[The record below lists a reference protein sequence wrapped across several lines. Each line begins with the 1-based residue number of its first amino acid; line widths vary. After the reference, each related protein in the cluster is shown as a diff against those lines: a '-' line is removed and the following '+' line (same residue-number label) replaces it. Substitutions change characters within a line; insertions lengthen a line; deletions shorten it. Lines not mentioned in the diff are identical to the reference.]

1 MSKAKQINIDSAA
14 EPVVKAPK
22 QPKIVAPDRGANVPS
37 NIVYGGPT
45 PWHGFGASLEPN
57 ESVESAIERAGLNFE
72 VAVGPISY
80 GFEPKR
86 EEESFGEYAARIK
99 SGGAGNPTQ
108 VNDYRQALYRTDDG
122 HLLDVVGGGYVPIQ
136 NRDILQMFSE
146 FVKQDGMRMDTLGN
160 FQHGRKNWALVDM
173 GEGFS
178 LGGNDT
184 VLGKVLF
191 YFPHVYGQGAVY
203 KTTSIR
209 VVCSNTLQASLRQ
222 KSEHSFKIW
231 HNRAFD
237 EVQQQEAKARLTDI
251 RKEFLQLKAD
261 AETLAAVK
269 LSLSEAKALT
279 AFVLGD
285 VTSKFEDQVKPVH
298 KVFDLYTGAG
308 RGSSLPAADGTAWG
322 LLNAVTEYCDWS
334 YGNAKTSQSYRL
346 ERSWFGQGNMDKNK
360 ARKHLMTFAEKGM
373 DGLFDVANAPIL
385 A

>member
-1 MSKAKQINIDSAA
+1 MSKAKTVQTADAPAA
-14 EPVVKAPK
+14 AVK
-22 QPKIVAPDRGANVPS
+22 QPKVNVVPQQRGANIPS

-45 PWHGFGASLEPN
+45 PWHGSGHSLEDG

-72 VAVGPISY
+72 VAVGPITY
-80 GFEPKR
+80 GFEPQR
-86 EEESFGEYAARIK
+86 EDESTAEYYERIK
-99 SGGAGNPTQ
+99 SGGAGSPTQ

-160 FQHGRKNWALVDM
+160 FSHGRKNWALVDM

-178 LGGNDT
+178 VGGNDT

-191 YFPHVYGQGAVY
+191 YFPHIYGQGAVY

-209 VVCSNTLQASLRQ
+209 VVCSNTLQASLKQ

-237 EVQQQEAKARLTDI
+237 EAQQIEAKSKLTDI
-251 RKEFLQLKAD
+251 RKEFLQLKED
-261 AETLAAVK
+261 AEILAKVK

-279 AFVLGD
+279 AFMLGD
-285 VTSKFEDQVKPVH
+285 ITSKFEDQSKSVH

-308 RGSSLPAADGTAWG
+308 RGASLPSADGTAWG
-322 LLNAVTEYCDWS
+322 LLNAVTEYSDWS
-334 YGNAKTSQSYRL
+334 YGNAKTGQAYRL
-346 ERSWFGQGNMDKNK
+346 ERAWFGVGNIEKNK
-360 ARKHLMTFAEKGM
+360 ARKNLMTFAEKGM
-373 DGLFDVANAPIL
+373 DELFDVTKAPIF